1 MQKAQQFKGKVSEH
15 ILINEKFQYLHIEI
29 LEPHRIEFKAGQYI
43 SLDIGEGERR
53 SYSIASAPQMN
64 HAVEICV
71 DVTPEGKG
79 STYLKNLRPGDEVGF
94 MGPLGQ
100 FVVSEGSEVEE
111 KKLLMVATGSG
122 IAPIR
127 SIILDLLEEKQDK
140 REMKLHWGLRRV
152 EDMFWEEDFRRFH
165 KYYDNFSFHLTLS
178 KPPEHWPLC
187 DGYVTE
193 CIESE
198 DKLGP
203 EWGVYLC
210 GNGYMIEDVTKLVQ
224 EMGVSKEQVH
234 FEKFF

>member
-1 MQKAQQFKGKVSEH
+1 MQEAQQFKGKVSEH
-15 ILINEKFQYLHIEI
+15 VLINEKFQYLHIEL

-43 SLDIGEGERR
+43 SLDVGGERR

-79 STYLKNLRPGDEVGF
+79 STYLKNLRPGNEVSF

-100 FVVSEGSEVEE
+100 FVVSEGSEAEE

-127 SIILDLLEEKQDK
+127 SIILDLLEEKEDK
-140 REMKLHWGLRRV
+140 RLIELHWGLRHV
-152 EDMFWEEDFRRFH
+152 EDMFWEEDFRRLH
-165 KYYDNFSFHLTLS
+165 KYYDNFHFHLTLS
-178 KPPEHWPLC
+178 RPPKHWPLC
-187 DGYVTE
+187 DGYVTD
-193 CIESE
+193 CIKNEVE
-198 DKLGP
+198 LGS

-210 GNGYMIEDVTKLVQ
+210 GNKYMIEDGSKLVQ